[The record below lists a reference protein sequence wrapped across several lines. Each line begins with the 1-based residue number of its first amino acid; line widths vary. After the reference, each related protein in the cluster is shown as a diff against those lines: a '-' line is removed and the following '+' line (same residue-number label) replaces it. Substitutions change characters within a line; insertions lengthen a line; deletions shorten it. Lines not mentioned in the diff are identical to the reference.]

1 MSESNSEYFD
11 FIHDHMELQKRLMKV
26 CGVYEFPKNEQLE
39 VTLLNI
45 ARESIEA
52 MGFVLDKTKPWKD
65 SDLDLDNVKEEVI
78 DVYHFWLQLLAIYDL
93 YDSVNDKDFGY
104 IDYVSSEIGMLKSAL
119 KTSGSEALDLSD
131 WNDAQSIKWFALDQ
145 WERFLTM
152 FFCLNMTPEDV
163 DALYRAKNA
172 RNFER
177 IKEKM
182 DERK

>member
-1 MSESNSEYFD
+1 LSE
-11 FIHDHMELQKRLMKV
+11 FIDNVFDHMELQRHLMKV
-26 CGVYEFPKNEQLE
+26 LGVYELPKNEQLE

-45 ARESIEA
+45 AGESIEA

-65 SDLDLDNVKEEVI
+65 SEIDYDKIKEEVI
-78 DVYHFWLQLLAIYDL
+78 DVYHFWLQLLVIYDL
-93 YDSVNDKDFGY
+93 YESVNDKDFGY

-119 KTSGSEALDLSD
+119 KASGSEALDLSD
-131 WNDAQSIKWFALDQ
+131 WNDAQSVKWFALDQ
-145 WERFLTM
+145 WERFMTI

-172 RNFER
+172 LNFER

-182 DERK
+182 DGRN

>member
-1 MSESNSEYFD
+1 MSEFIDNVFD
-11 FIHDHMELQKRLMKV
+11 HIELQKSLMKV
-26 CGVYEFPKNEQLE
+26 CGVFDLPKNEQLE

-45 ARESIEA
+45 AGESIEA
-52 MGFVLDKTKPWKD
+52 MGFVLDRTKPWKISYFD
-65 SDLDLDNVKEEVI
+65 VDEVREEVI

-119 KTSGSEALDLSD
+119 KTSGSKALDLSD

-145 WERFLTM
+145 WERFMTI

-163 DALYRAKNA
+163 DRIYREKNA

-177 IKEKM
+177 IKEKL
-182 DERK
+182 DAIN